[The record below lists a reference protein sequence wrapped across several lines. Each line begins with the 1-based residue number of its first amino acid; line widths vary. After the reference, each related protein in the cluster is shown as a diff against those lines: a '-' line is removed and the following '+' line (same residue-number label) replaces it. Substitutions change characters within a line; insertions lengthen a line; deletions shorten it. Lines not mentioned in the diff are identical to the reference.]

1 MRILVTGGASGL
13 GEAITR
19 KLSQSPENE
28 IIFTYNKSASNAE
41 LILSQLPNT
50 TAIYCDFTNSDSLNN
65 LLNKMKVYD
74 IDALVNN
81 ALTNLT
87 KNHFHKIDLSNF
99 SLSFENNVLPVLSIT
114 QEAIRIFRKK
124 KYGRIVNVLT
134 SFLINTPPLGLSEYV
149 SNKAYLLEMSKSW
162 ATENIKFNITSN
174 SVSPSLMLT
183 ELKRFTDERI
193 LGQMIEEHPL
203 KKILTIEE
211 VADSVEFLVKSSSN
225 INGINLVI
233 NAGIDIT

>member
-19 KLSQSPENE
+19 KLSENPDNE
-28 IIFTYNKSASNAE
+28 VIFTYNKSTSNAE
-41 LILSQLPNT
+41 LILSQLSNT
-50 TAIYCDFTNSDSLNN
+50 IAIHCDFTNLDSVNN
-65 LLNKMKVYD
+65 LLHQMKEYD

-87 KNHFHKIDLSNF
+87 KNHFHKIDLSTF
-99 SLSFENNVLPVLSIT
+99 ALSFENNILPVLSIT

-124 KYGRIVNVLT
+124 RFGRIVNVLT

-149 SNKAYLLEMSKSW
+149 ANKAYLLEMSKSW

-193 LGQMIEEHPL
+193 LGQMIEGHPL
-203 KKILTIEE
+203 KKILTTEE
-211 VADSVEFLVKSSSN
+211 VADSVKFLVKSSSN

-233 NAGIDIT
+233 NAGIDIA